1 MRHFSLGVIILFLLF
16 QTACVMQ
23 KNPISGQKRAY
34 GYSWEEE
41 VKLGQQSDKQ
51 IVAQYG
57 LLQDEDLAAY
67 VDSLGQDILSYSH
80 LRRDDTPKKYRETPF
95 TFRVLNTPV
104 VNAFALPGGYVYIT
118 RGLLNHLNNEAQ
130 LAVVL
135 GHEIGHVAARHASQ
149 RALEQKAGQFAL
161 IGGAV
166 VGEQFG
172 FSAQN
177 VMQLGGQ
184 AAQLLFM
191 SYSRDDERESDRVGV
206 EYAAMAGYKAEEA
219 AGFFESLKRLSEQ
232 SGNGTPTLLS
242 SHPDPGNR
250 YDSMFELAEKW
261 EEKGYVQTKVKTN
274 AYKNRVAGL
283 TYGNNPREGFTQNN
297 TFYHPDL
304 AFQFDVPQGWNVQNQ
319 PTQVVL
325 FNNDQNAIMQ
335 FTLAQDATSPGA
347 LVSSFLSQEGITSL
361 SNEAIRV
368 NGFPAQRGTA
378 TAVQEN
384 STLWIQFTAVEKD
397 GQIYQFLAYT
407 AEQSKSQFEPAFSS
421 ISGSFAR
428 VTNESILSIQPPVV
442 RLVRTN
448 SAQPFDQ
455 IANQQA
461 PDYDLTT
468 LAILNQVETN
478 EQIPA
483 GTLLKFPKN

>member
-1 MRHFSLGVIILFLLF
+1 MRQLSLGVIILFVF
-16 QTACVMQ
+16 AQTACVMQ

-41 VKLGQQSDKQ
+41 VKLGQENDKQ

-57 LLQDEDLAAY
+57 LLQDKELAAY
-67 VDSLGQDILSYSH
+67 VDSLGQAILSYSH
-80 LRRDDTPKKYRETPF
+80 LRREDTPKMYSETPF

-104 VNAFALPGGYVYIT
+104 VNAFALPGGFVYIT

-206 EYAAMAGYKAEEA
+206 EYAAMAGYQAEEA

-242 SHPDPGNR
+242 SHPDPGDR
-250 YDSMFELAEKW
+250 YNTMFKLAEKW
-261 EEKGYVQTKVKTN
+261 EEQGYKQTKIKTN
-274 AYKNRVAGL
+274 SYKQRVAGL

-297 TFYHPDL
+297 TFYHPEL
-304 AFQFDVPQGWNVQNQ
+304 AFQFDVPKGWNVQNQ

-325 FNNDQNAIMQ
+325 FNGDQNAIMQ
-335 FTLAQDATSPGA
+335 FALAQDAASPGQ
-347 LVSSFLSQEGITSL
+347 LVSSFLSQEGVTSV
-361 SNEAIRV
+361 SNESISI

-384 STLWIQFTAVEKD
+384 STLWIQFTAIEKD

-407 AEQSKSQFEPAFSS
+407 QEPSKAQFEPAFIS

-428 VTNESILSIQPPVV
+428 VTNESVLNIQPPNITIV
-442 RLVRTN
+442 RAGT
-448 SAQPFDQ
+448 AQPFIQ
-455 IANQQA
+455 IAQREA
-461 PDYDLTT
+461 SDYDLTT
-468 LAILNQVETN
+468 LAILNQVETD

-483 GTLLKFPKN
+483 GTLLKFPKQ